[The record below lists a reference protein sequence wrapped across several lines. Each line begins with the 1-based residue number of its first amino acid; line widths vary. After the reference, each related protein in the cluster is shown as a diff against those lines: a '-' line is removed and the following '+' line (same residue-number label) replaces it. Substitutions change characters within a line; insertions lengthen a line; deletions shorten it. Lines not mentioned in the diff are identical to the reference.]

1 MRQPISLIVAR
12 ETLHRSDIRLTSYR
26 GREFKVE
33 KPRGSDFCPLVDARR
48 QVKAKKIPKCSLPLS
63 GLSGAPLIGLLPNS
77 RLGCTYR
84 DCVATLQHHADTA
97 CFRSIFFFSFLSAS
111 FFLPFFLFPPF
122 RFSDKENGRKRLSGP
137 KSLVGTKFKERGEKQ
152 RDDVGW

>member
-1 MRQPISLIVAR
+1 MHQPISLIVAR

-26 GREFKVE
+26 GREFKAE
-33 KPRGSDFCPLVDARR
+33 KPRGPDFCQLVDARR

-84 DCVATLQHHADTA
+84 DCVATLQHRADTA
-97 CFRSIFFFSFLSAS
+97 CFRSIFFFLSSPPRSFYLSS
-111 FFLPFFLFPPF
+111 FFLPFD
-122 RFSDKENGRKRLSGP
+122 STTRKTDESVYPGQ
-137 KSLVGTKFKERGEKQ
+137 SV
-152 RDDVGW
+152 W

>member
-97 CFRSIFFFSFLSAS
+97 CFRSIFFFFFPLRVVL
-111 FFLPFFLFPPF
+111 FTFLPFSSLSIQRQGKRTKAFI
-122 RFSDKENGRKRLSGP
+122 RAKEFGRNE
-137 KSLVGTKFKERGEKQ
+137 V
-152 RDDVGW
+152 